1 MNENENYALVLG
13 QIKTKDNKNTANVVG
28 TERFT
33 LLHIELKDGVDVNP
47 QDKILLTKYSDEVE
61 KINYRI
67 SYDNLSNSEKEEL
80 NRAIHRIILTDE
92 KKYVNFFNRQSR
104 DRMQLHFLDG
114 ISRKAGTKI
123 VSEREKKDFES
134 FEDINKRVS
143 IIDDSE
149 ELIFKRVFYELT
161 EPNNKNENQC
171 YLFVNI
177 KYKQSKKTKEP
188 KLDDFE
194 KSDKFFIE
202 KLKKE
207 GLLEKSGKRIR

>member
-33 LLHIELKDGVDVNP
+33 LLHIELKEGVDVNP
-47 QDKILLTKYSDEVE
+47 QDKILLTKHSDEVE

-143 IIDDSE
+143 FIDDSE

-177 KYKQSKKTKEP
+177 KYKQSKKAKEP

>member
-33 LLHIELKDGVDVNP
+33 LLHIELKEGVDVNP
-47 QDKILLTKYSDEVE
+47 QDKILLTKHSDEVE

-92 KKYVNFFNRQSR
+92 KKYVHFFNRQSR

-143 IIDDSE
+143 FIDDSE

-161 EPNNKNENQC
+161 EPKKKNENQV

-177 KYKQSKKTKEP
+177 KYKQSKKPKEP

-194 KSDKFFIE
+194 KSDEFFIE

>member
-33 LLHIELKDGVDVNP
+33 LLHIELKEGVDVNP
-47 QDKILLTKYSDEVE
+47 QDKILLTKHSDEVE

-92 KKYVNFFNRQSR
+92 KKYVHFFNRQSR

-143 IIDDSE
+143 FIDDSE

-161 EPNNKNENQC
+161 EPRNKNENQI

-177 KYKQSKKTKEP
+177 KYKQSKKAKEP

-207 GLLEKSGKRIR
+207 GLLEKSGKLIK

>member
-33 LLHIELKDGVDVNP
+33 LLHIELKEGVDVNP
-47 QDKILLTKYSDEVE
+47 QDKILLTKHSDEVE

-177 KYKQSKKTKEP
+177 KYKQSKKAKEP

-207 GLLEKSGKRIR
+207 GLLEKSGKLIR

>member
-13 QIKTKDNKNTANVVG
+13 QIKTKDNKNTANVEG

-92 KKYVNFFNRQSR
+92 KKYVHFFNRQSR

-177 KYKQSKKTKEP
+177 KYKQSKKAKEP

>member
-33 LLHIELKDGVDVNP
+33 LLHIELKEGVDVNP
-47 QDKILLTKYSDEVE
+47 QDKILLTKHSDEVE

-67 SYDNLSNSEKEEL
+67 SYDNLSNAEKEEL

-92 KKYVNFFNRQSR
+92 KKYVHFFNSQSR
-104 DRMQLHFLDG
+104 DRLQLHFLDG

-143 IIDDSE
+143 FIDDSE

-161 EPNNKNENQC
+161 EPRNKNENQI

-177 KYKQSKKTKEP
+177 KYKQSKKAKEP

-194 KSDKFFIE
+194 RSDKVFIE

-207 GLLEKSGKRIR
+207 GLLEKSGKLIK

>member
-47 QDKILLTKYSDEVE
+47 QDKILLTKYGDEVE

-92 KKYVNFFNRQSR
+92 KKYVHFFNRQSR

-177 KYKQSKKTKEP
+177 KYKQSKKAKEP

>member
-47 QDKILLTKYSDEVE
+47 QDKILLTKHSDEVE

-67 SYDNLSNSEKEEL
+67 SYDNLSNAEKEEL

-177 KYKQSKKTKEP
+177 KYKQSKKAKEP

-207 GLLEKSGKRIR
+207 GLLEKSGKLIR

>member
-33 LLHIELKDGVDVNP
+33 LLHIELKEGVDVNP
-47 QDKILLTKYSDEVE
+47 QDKILLTKHSDEVE

-92 KKYVNFFNRQSR
+92 KKYVHFFNRQSR

-143 IIDDSE
+143 FIDDSE

-161 EPNNKNENQC
+161 EPK
-171 YLFVNI
+171 
-177 KYKQSKKTKEP
+177 KKKMKTK
-188 KLDDFE
+188 
-194 KSDKFFIE
+194 FIY
-202 KLKKE
+202 L
-207 GLLEKSGKRIR
+207 

>member
-47 QDKILLTKYSDEVE
+47 QDKILLTKHSDEVE

-92 KKYVNFFNRQSR
+92 KKYVHFFNRQSR

-177 KYKQSKKTKEP
+177 KYKQSKKAKEP

>member
-33 LLHIELKDGVDVNP
+33 LLHIELKEGVDVNP
-47 QDKILLTKYSDEVE
+47 QDKILLTKHSDEVE

-67 SYDNLSNSEKEEL
+67 SYDNLSNAEKEEL

-92 KKYVNFFNRQSR
+92 KKYVHFFNSQSR

-143 IIDDSE
+143 FIDDSE

-161 EPNNKNENQC
+161 EPRNKNENQI

-177 KYKQSKKTKEP
+177 KYKQSKKAKEP

-194 KSDKFFIE
+194 RSDKVFIE

-207 GLLEKSGKRIR
+207 GLLEKSGKLIK

>member
-177 KYKQSKKTKEP
+177 KYKQSKKAKEP